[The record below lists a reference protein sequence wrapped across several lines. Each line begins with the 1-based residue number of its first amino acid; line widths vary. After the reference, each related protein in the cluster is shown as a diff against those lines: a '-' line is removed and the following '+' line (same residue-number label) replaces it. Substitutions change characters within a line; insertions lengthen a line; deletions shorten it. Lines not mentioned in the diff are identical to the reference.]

1 MNKNDRIALINS
13 YFKLHSIVDSD
24 ILSYNQFIEEG
35 MQKII
40 DERKIIEPSV
50 LPVDVDEFKIKFGKV
65 KMSKPQVI
73 EADGSTRAI
82 YPNEVRLRNLSYTG
96 RITVEVSS
104 LLNGIQRD
112 SFLADIGNFPVMLRS
127 KYCHLNGLN
136 EKELIDQGE
145 DPYDTGGYFII
156 NGVEKVIVKFEELA
170 ENNILIQE
178 DSKGNKVAKTF
189 SSSGQY
195 KIVHSLEKDKED
207 VLKVRFSRYSFPV
220 VLALKALGLTSD
232 KDIAAFSS
240 HNGQP
245 MDIVVLNLYKFMDVK
260 TQEEALERLSKDILT
275 TATKEQKI
283 EQIKEVLENV
293 FYPHVNK
300 QDKNDNL
307 YKAYYLCKLVK
318 KYLMVVEGFAPLD
331 ERDHYLHKRIKFSG
345 DALED
350 LFRMSFN
357 LLINDLNYSFQ
368 RSIKRGKIPKV
379 RVLVRE
385 NLFSNKVMGAMST
398 GEWSPSRL
406 GVAQRLQRIN
416 FSELISHLQRV
427 SSSLSSSQTNFDAR
441 QFHPSHVGR
450 LCPIETPE
458 GPTIG
463 LRKNMSMLAQV
474 SLNSNN
480 EELEDKLK
488 DIGLRPISR

>member
-1 MNKNDRIALINS
+1 MNKDDRVSLIDS

-24 ILSYNQFIEEG
+24 ILSYNRFVEEG

-40 DERKIIEPSV
+40 DEKKIIEPSV

-82 YPNEVRLRNLSYTG
+82 YPNEVRLRNLSYSG

-112 SFLADIGNFPVMLRS
+112 SFMADIGNFPVMLRS

-136 EKELIDQGE
+136 EKELVEQGE
-145 DPYDTGGYFII
+145 DPYDTGGYFIV

-178 DSKGNKVAKTF
+178 DNKGEKIAKTF
-189 SSSGQY
+189 STNGPY
-195 KIVHSLEKDKED
+195 KIPHVLDKDKED
-207 VLKVRFSRYSFPV
+207 ILRVKFSRYNFPV
-220 VLALKALGLTSD
+220 VVVLKALGLTSD
-232 KDIAAFSS
+232 KDISVFSS
-240 HNGQP
+240 YNGVP
-245 MDIVVLNLYKFMDVK
+245 MDLVVLNLYKFMDIK
-260 TQEEALERLSKDILT
+260 TQDDALERLSKEILT

-283 EQIKEVLENV
+283 EQIKDILKNV
-293 FYPHVNK
+293 FYPHVNS
-300 QDKNDNL
+300 NDENDEL
-307 YKAYYLCKLVK
+307 YKAYYVCKLLK
-318 KYLMVVEGFAPLD
+318 KYLMVADGLAPLD

-350 LFRMSFN
+350 LFRMAFN

-385 NLFSNKVMGAMST
+385 NLFSNKVMGAMAT
-398 GEWSPSRL
+398 GEWSASRL

-474 SLNSNN
+474 SLDSNEN
-480 EELEDKLK
+480 ELEDKLRK
-488 DIGLRPISR
+488 IGLNPINR